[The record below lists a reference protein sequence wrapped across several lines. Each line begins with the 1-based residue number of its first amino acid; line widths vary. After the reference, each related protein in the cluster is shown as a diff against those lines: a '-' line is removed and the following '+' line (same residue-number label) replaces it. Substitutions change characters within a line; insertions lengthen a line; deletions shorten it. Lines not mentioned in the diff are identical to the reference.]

1 MRQSVD
7 FHRTL
12 CDRQA
17 CPQHKGKNYKEPWT
31 KWATVLELLG
41 QFLGTWVVHV
51 TLKLQFVT
59 AISNGKFF
67 SEKLNPQI
75 QVSHL

>member
-1 MRQSVD
+1 MIGKPALSTGGKTVRSLGLNGLQS
-7 FHRTL
+7 
-12 CDRQA
+12 
-17 CPQHKGKNYKEPWT
+17 
-31 KWATVLELLG
+31 ELLG